1 MNVSL
6 KRIGAMTRKE
16 FIQTF
21 RDWPTLLLS
30 LLLPVVM
37 LILFAFLGDMML
49 EHMPT
54 VVADMSHDA
63 HSTAFVTALET
74 SGFFDVTA
82 HVAGEAQVIAA
93 IDAGDAM
100 VGVVIPP
107 DFAAQVERGTAQALL
122 IIDGS
127 DSFIVQS
134 AYNTAN
140 AIAQVHAMGIILQT
154 AERMGMGGLGRL
166 PIDTATR
173 ILYNPNIDGMVFLI
187 PGVTAILLQMLTIGL
202 TAISVVRERE
212 LGTLEQI
219 LVTPARPVEILIGKL
234 APGVLITLLDLVI
247 ILVMGVYGFGVPF
260 QGSLPLFGLLALI
273 FITSGLALGLL
284 LSTVSSSQQQVQQ
297 IVMVFV
303 MLGLLLTGLVYPRQT
318 MPPVVRAVGDLIP
331 ATYFTRIARGI
342 ITKGVGF
349 DFLWQDVAVL
359 IVYTVVAVAVAAKTF
374 RTRLD

>member
-1 MNVSL
+1 M
-6 KRIGAMTRKE
+6 RKE
-16 FIQTF
+16 FIQMV
-21 RDWPTLLLS
+21 RDWPTLLMA

-37 LILFAFLGDMML
+37 LTLFAFLGDMML

-54 VVADMSHDA
+54 VVADMSHDT
-63 HSTAFVTALET
+63 HSTGFVNALEV
-74 SGFFDVTA
+74 SGFFDMTA
-82 HVAGEAQVIAA
+82 FVETEAQVIDA

-122 IIDGS
+122 IVDGS
-127 DSFIVQS
+127 DSFVVQS

-140 AIAQVHAMGIILQT
+140 TIAQVHAMEIVLQG
-154 AERMGMGGLGRL
+154 AERMGMGGLSQL

-173 ILYNPNIDGMVFLI
+173 ILYNPNIDGMIFLI
-187 PGVTAILLQMLTIGL
+187 PGVTAILLQMLTIAL
-202 TAISVVRERE
+202 TALAVVRERE

-219 LVTPARPVEILIGKL
+219 LITPARPVEVIIGKL
-234 APGVLITLLDLVI
+234 APSVLITVADLVI
-247 ILVMGVYGFGVPF
+247 ILLMGVYLFNVPF

-284 LSTVSSSQQQVQQ
+284 LSTVSNSQQQVQQ

-303 MLGLLLTGLVYPRQT
+303 MLGMLLTGLVYPRQT
-318 MPPVVRAVGDLIP
+318 MPAVVRFVGDLIP

-349 DFLWQDVAVL
+349 EFLWKDVAVL
-359 IVYTVVAVAVAAKTF
+359 IGYSVVAVAVAARTF
-374 RTRLD
+374 KTRLD